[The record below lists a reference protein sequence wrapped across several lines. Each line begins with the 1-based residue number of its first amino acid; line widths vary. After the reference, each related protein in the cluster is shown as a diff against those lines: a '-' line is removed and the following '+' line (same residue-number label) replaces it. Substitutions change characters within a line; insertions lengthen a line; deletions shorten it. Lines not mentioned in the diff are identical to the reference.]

1 MPDFIL
7 SNHKLHYQ
15 NTVEALV
22 QQTLSLGLGKIAD
35 NGALCV
41 NTGKFTGRSPENK
54 FFIKESLTCVDQ
66 CNEKYYT
73 DFNKSECIPCSN
85 KS

>member
-7 SNHKLHYQ
+7 SNPKLQYQ
-15 NTVEALV
+15 NTVEDLV
-22 QQTLSLGLGKIAD
+22 QQTLSLDLGKIAD

-54 FFIKESLTCVDQ
+54 FFIKD
-66 CNEKYYT
+66 
-73 DFNKSECIPCSN
+73 NKQLLLV
-85 KS
+85 